1 MTAIAKLLIANRGE
15 IASRVVRTARTLDIA
30 TVAIFSTPDADAPF
44 VRQADEAVHLPGE
57 RPADTYLD
65 IAKIIAAAS
74 VTGADA
80 VHPGYGF
87 LSERADFARAC
98 ASAGLVFV
106 GPPPEVI
113 DSMGSKTAAKQLMA
127 DAGVPVLPGLVVD
140 NDTDI
145 GTSLLGRAA
154 EEVGFPLL
162 VKAVYGGGGRGMRI
176 VRSSDDLLEAVQS
189 AQREAQSAFGDGSV
203 FLEHFVDTPRHIEV
217 QIFGDSHG
225 DVVHLF
231 ERECSIQ
238 RRYQKVIEECPSPVV
253 DAELR
258 TRLGNAAIAA
268 GKAIG
273 YVGAG
278 TVEFVLD
285 RDRNFFFLEVNT
297 RLQVEHPVTEMVTG
311 LDLVALQLRVAEG
324 AALPDEVRHASISG
338 HAIEV
343 RLYAEDVVGGFLPVT
358 GVVHHFDVPAM
369 EGIRV
374 DSGITDGSII
384 GVQYDSMMAKVIAH
398 GADRDQARR
407 RLARALATT
416 ILHGPSTN
424 RELLVGILREEE
436 FAAGDI
442 DTGYLARHDVAELIR
457 SRQGASMTSVHSL
470 AAALAAQH
478 ERRQAARVLATIPSG
493 WRNVPSEAQQCTYV
507 TDDEEVRVRYS
518 VHSDIVEASIDGQD
532 LGPVVLH
539 ALSNDMVE
547 FEVGGVRRIVSVG
560 RVGETAFVDSA
571 LGSSIL
577 HELPR
582 FPDVEDTG
590 TPGSLTATMPGTV
603 ARINVE
609 AGQVVE
615 AGDTIL
621 AIEAMK
627 MEHAVAAPHGGIVS
641 EVSVSV
647 GEAVQVGTVLAIV
660 LDQHD
665 NEAQS

>member
-1 MTAIAKLLIANRGE
+1 MTAITKLLIANRGE
-15 IASRVVRTARTLDIA
+15 IASRVIRTARTLDID

-57 RPADTYLD
+57 RPVDTYLD
-65 IAKIIAAAS
+65 IDKVIAAAS

-98 ASAGLVFV
+98 GAAGLVFV
-106 GPPPEVI
+106 GPPPDVI

-127 DAGVPVLPGLVVD
+127 AAGVPVLPGVVVED
-140 NDTDI
+140 DTAL
-145 GTSLLGRAA
+145 GTSLLGQAT

-162 VKAVYGGGGRGMRI
+162 VKAVFGGGGRGMRI
-176 VRSSDDLLEAVQS
+176 VQRSDELLEAVQS
-189 AQREAQSAFGDGSV
+189 AQREAQAAFGNGAV

-238 RRYQKVIEECPSPVV
+238 RRYQKVIEECPSPAV
-253 DAELR
+253 DDELR

-324 AALPDEVRHASISG
+324 AALPDEVRHVEIRG

-343 RLYAEDVVGGFLPVT
+343 RLYAEDVVSGFLPVT
-358 GVVHHFDVPAM
+358 GVVHHFAVPAM
-369 EGIRV
+369 TGIRV

-384 GVQYDSMMAKVIAH
+384 GVQYDSMMAKIIAH
-398 GADRDQARR
+398 GADRDEARR

-416 ILHGPSTN
+416 VLHGPPTN
-424 RELLVGILREEE
+424 RELLVGILRERE

-442 DTGYLARHDVAELIR
+442 DTGYLARHDVAELSR
-457 SRQGASMTSVHSL
+457 SRQGATLVPVHSL

-478 ERRQAARVLATIPSG
+478 ERRQAATVLATIPSG
-493 WRNVPSEAQQCTYV
+493 WRNVPSEAQQCIYV
-507 TDDEEVRVRYS
+507 ADDEEVRVRYAIR
-518 VHSDIVEASIDGQD
+518 SDVVEASIDGED
-532 LGPVVLH
+532 LGPVILH
-539 ALSNDMVE
+539 ALTNDIVE
-547 FEVGGVRRIVSVG
+547 FEVAGIRRIISVRRVG
-560 RVGETAFVDSA
+560 DTAFVDSS
-571 LGSSIL
+571 LGASTL
-577 HELPR
+577 KELPR
-582 FPDVEDTG
+582 FPNVEDTG

-603 ARINVE
+603 VRINVK
-609 AGQVVE
+609 AGQVVA
-615 AGDTIL
+615 AGATIL
-621 AIEAMK
+621 SIEAMK
-627 MEHAVAAPHGGIVS
+627 MEHAVAAPHGGTVS
-641 EVSVSV
+641 EVSVRV

-660 LDQHD
+660 LDQD
-665 NEAQS
+665 DGETQS

>member
-15 IASRVVRTARTLDIA
+15 ISSRVIRTARTLDIA

-44 VRQADEAVHLPGE
+44 VREADEAVHLPGE
-57 RPADTYLD
+57 KPADTYLD
-65 IAKIIAAAS
+65 IGKVVAAACA
-74 VTGADA
+74 TGADA

-98 ASAGLVFV
+98 AAAGLVFV

-113 DSMGSKTAAKQLMA
+113 DSMGSKIAAKQLMA
-127 DAGVPVLPGLVVD
+127 DAGVPVLPGVIVD
-140 NDTDI
+140 DNTNL
-145 GTSLLGRAA
+145 GTSLLARAT

-176 VRSSDDLLEAVQS
+176 VRGGDDLLDAVES
-189 AQREAQSAFGDGSV
+189 AQREAQAAFGNGAV

-238 RRYQKVIEECPSPVV
+238 RRYQKVIEESPSPVV
-253 DAELR
+253 DAALR
-258 TRLGNAAIAA
+258 TRLGDAAVAA

-285 RDRNFFFLEVNT
+285 SDRNFFFLEVNT
-297 RLQVEHPVTEMVTG
+297 RIQVEHPVTEMVTG
-311 LDLVALQLRVAEG
+311 LDLVALQLRIAEG
-324 AALPDEVRHASISG
+324 AALPEEVRHAEIHG

-358 GVVHHFDVPAM
+358 GLVHHFEVPAM
-369 EGIRV
+369 AGIRV
-374 DSGITDGSII
+374 DSGIKGGSVI
-384 GVQYDSMMAKVIAH
+384 GVHYDSMMAKVIAH
-398 GADRDQARR
+398 GADRDEARR

-416 ILHGPSTN
+416 ILHGPPTN
-424 RELLVGILREEE
+424 RELLVGILREKQ

-442 DTGYLARHDVAELIR
+442 DTGYLARHDVAELSR
-457 SRQGASMTSVHSL
+457 SRRGASMMPVHSL
-470 AAALAAQH
+470 AAALTAQH
-478 ERRQAARVLATIPSG
+478 ERREAATVLATIPSG

-507 TDDEEVRVRYS
+507 IDGVEVRVRYS
-518 VHSDIVEASIDGQD
+518 IRSDIVQATIDNED
-532 LGPVVLH
+532 LGAVILH

-547 FEVGGVRRIVSVG
+547 FEVAGVRRIVSIR
-560 RVGETAFVDSA
+560 RVGATVYLDSP
-571 LGSSIL
+571 LGASTLS
-577 HELPR
+577 EVPR
-582 FPDVEDTG
+582 FPDIEDASA
-590 TPGSLTATMPGTV
+590 PGSLTATMPGTV
-603 ARINVE
+603 VRVNV
-609 AGQVVE
+609 AVGQVVA
-615 AGDTIL
+615 AGAPIV

-627 MEHAVAAPHGGIVS
+627 MEHTVTAPHGGTVT
-641 EVSVSV
+641 EVGVSV

-660 LDQHD
+660 
-665 NEAQS
+665 QSEGDGEVPS

>member
-15 IASRVVRTARTLDIA
+15 IASRVIRTARTLDIA
-30 TVAIFSTPDADAPF
+30 TVAIYSTPDADAPF
-44 VRQADEAVHLPGE
+44 VREADEAVHLHGE

-65 IAKIIAAAS
+65 IAKVITAAS

-98 ASAGLVFV
+98 AAAGLVFV

-113 DSMGSKTAAKQLMA
+113 DSMGSKTAAKRLMA
-127 DAGVPVLPGLVVD
+127 DAGVPVLPGLIVD
-140 NDTDI
+140 DDPNL
-145 GTSLLGRAA
+145 GTSLLDRAA

-176 VRSSDDLLEAVQS
+176 VRGSDDLLEAVES
-189 AQREAQSAFGDGSV
+189 AQREAESAFGNGAV

-217 QIFGDSHG
+217 QIFGDTHG

-238 RRYQKVIEECPSPVV
+238 RRYQKVIEECPSPAV
-253 DAELR
+253 DEELR

-285 RDRNFFFLEVNT
+285 SDRNFFFLEVNT

-324 AALPDEVRHASISG
+324 APLPDEVRHAEING

-358 GVVHHFDVPAM
+358 GVVHHFEVPAM
-369 EGIRV
+369 AGIRV

-384 GVQYDSMMAKVIAH
+384 GVHYDSMMAKVIAH
-398 GADRDQARR
+398 GANRDEARR
-407 RLARALATT
+407 QLARALATT

-436 FAAGDI
+436 FGAGDI
-442 DTGYLARHDVAELIR
+442 DTGYLSRHDVAELSR
-457 SRQGASMTSVHSL
+457 SRQGAAMTPVHSL

-507 TDDEEVRVRYS
+507 TDGDEVRVRYS
-518 VHSDIVEASIDGQD
+518 VHSDIVEASIDGED
-532 LGPVVLH
+532 LGPVTLH
-539 ALSNDMVE
+539 ALSNDMVD
-547 FEVGGVRRIVSVG
+547 FEVGGIRRIVSVR

-571 LGSSIL
+571 LGASIL
-577 HELPR
+577 NELPR
-582 FPDVEDTG
+582 FPKVEDAG
-590 TPGSLTATMPGTV
+590 TPGSLIATMPGTV
-603 ARINVE
+603 VRINVE

-615 AGDTIL
+615 ADATIL

-627 MEHAVAAPHGGIVS
+627 MEHAVAAPHAGIVS
-641 EVSVSV
+641 EISVNV

-660 LDQHD
+660 LEQGDS
-665 NEAQS
+665 EAQT

>member
-1 MTAIAKLLIANRGE
+1 MTAITKLLIANRGE
-15 IASRVVRTARTLDIA
+15 IASRVIRTARTLDID

-65 IAKIIAAAS
+65 IGKVIAAAS

-98 ASAGLVFV
+98 ATAGLVFV
-106 GPPPEVI
+106 GPPPDVI

-127 DAGVPVLPGLVVD
+127 DAGVPVLPGVIVED
-140 NDTDI
+140 DTDL
-145 GTSLLGRAA
+145 GTSLLGRAT

-176 VRSSDDLLEAVQS
+176 VQRSDDLLEAVHS
-189 AQREAQSAFGDGSV
+189 AQREAQAAFGNGTV

-253 DAELR
+253 DEELR
-258 TRLGNAAIAA
+258 ARLGNAAIAA

-324 AALPDEVRHASISG
+324 AALPDEVRHAEIRG

-343 RLYAEDVVGGFLPVT
+343 RLYAEDVIGGFLPVT
-358 GVVHHFDVPAM
+358 GVVHHFEVPAM
-369 EGIRV
+369 TGIRV

-384 GVQYDSMMAKVIAH
+384 GVQYDSMMAKIIAH
-398 GADRDQARR
+398 GADRDEARR

-416 ILHGPSTN
+416 ILHGPPTN
-424 RELLVGILREEE
+424 RELLVGILRERE

-442 DTGYLARHDVAELIR
+442 DTGYLARHDVTELSR
-457 SRQGASMTSVHSL
+457 SRQGTILAPVHGL

-478 ERRQAARVLATIPSG
+478 ERRQAATVLATIPSG
-493 WRNVPSEAQQCTYV
+493 WRNVPSEAQQCIYV

-518 VHSDIVEASIDGQD
+518 IRSDVVEASIDGEV
-532 LGPVVLH
+532 LGPVILH
-539 ALSNDMVE
+539 ALTNDMVE
-547 FEVGGVRRIVSVG
+547 FEVGGIRRIVSVR
-560 RVGETAFVDSA
+560 RVGDTAFVDSS
-571 LGSSIL
+571 LGASIL
-577 HELPR
+577 KELPR
-582 FPDVEDTG
+582 FPNVEDTG

-603 ARINVE
+603 VRINVE
-609 AGQVVE
+609 AGQVVA
-615 AGDTIL
+615 AGATIL
-621 AIEAMK
+621 SIEAMK
-627 MEHAVAAPHGGIVS
+627 MEHAVAAPHGGVVS
-641 EVSVSV
+641 EVNVSV

-660 LDQHD
+660 LDQD
-665 NEAQS
+665 DGETQS

>member
-1 MTAIAKLLIANRGE
+1 MTAITKLLIANRGE
-15 IASRVVRTARTLDIA
+15 IASRVIRTARTLDIG
-30 TVAIFSTPDADAPF
+30 TVAIFSTPDADAPY
-44 VRQADEAVHLPGE
+44 VREADEAVHLPGE

-65 IAKIIAAAS
+65 IGKIVAAAS
-74 VTGADA
+74 VTGASA

-98 ASAGLVFV
+98 AAAGLIFV

-127 DAGVPVLPGLVVD
+127 DAGVPVLPGVIVEDDANL
-140 NDTDI
+140 
-145 GTSLLGRAA
+145 GTSLLRRAT

-176 VRSSDDLLEAVQS
+176 VQGGDDLLEAVKS
-189 AQREAQSAFGDGSV
+189 AQREAQAAFGSGAV

-225 DVVHLF
+225 EVVHLF

-238 RRYQKVIEECPSPVV
+238 RRYQKVVEECPSPAV
-253 DAELR
+253 DEELR

-285 RDRNFFFLEVNT
+285 GDRNFFFLEVNT

-311 LDLVALQLRVAEG
+311 IDLVALQLRVAEG
-324 AALPDEVRHASISG
+324 AALPDEVRHAEIRG

-358 GVVHHFDVPAM
+358 GVVHHFEVPAM
-369 EGIRV
+369 TGIRV

-384 GVQYDSMMAKVIAH
+384 GVQYDSMLAKIIAH

-407 RLARALATT
+407 RLAKALATT

-424 RELLVGILREEE
+424 RELLVGILREKE

-442 DTGYLARHDVAELIR
+442 DTGYLARHDFAELSR
-457 SRQGASMTSVHSL
+457 SRQGASRTLVHSL

-478 ERRQAARVLATIPSG
+478 ERREAATVLATIPSG
-493 WRNVPSEAQQCTYV
+493 WRNVPSEAQQCIYV

-518 VHSDIVEASIDGQD
+518 IRPDVVEASIDGED
-532 LGPVVLH
+532 LGPVILH
-539 ALSNDMVE
+539 ALTNDTVE
-547 FEVGGVRRIVSVG
+547 FEVGGIRRIVSVR
-560 RVGETAFVDSA
+560 RVGDTAFVDSS
-571 LGSSIL
+571 LGASIL
-577 HELPR
+577 KELPR

-603 ARINVE
+603 VRVNVE
-609 AGQVVE
+609 AGQVVT
-615 AGDTIL
+615 AGATIL
-621 AIEAMK
+621 SIEAMK

-647 GEAVQVGTVLAIV
+647 GQAVQVGTVLAIV
-660 LDQHD
+660 LDQD
-665 NEAQS
+665 DGESQS

>member
-15 IASRVVRTARTLDIA
+15 ISSRVIRTARTLDIA

-44 VRQADEAVHLPGE
+44 VREADEAVHLPGE
-57 RPADTYLD
+57 KPADTYLD
-65 IAKIIAAAS
+65 IGKVIAAACA
-74 VTGADA
+74 TGADA

-98 ASAGLVFV
+98 AAAKLVFV

-127 DAGVPVLPGLVVD
+127 DAGVPVLPGVIVD
-140 NDTDI
+140 DDTNL
-145 GTSLLGRAA
+145 GTTLIARAT

-176 VRSSDDLLEAVQS
+176 VRSSDDLLDAVES
-189 AQREAQSAFGDGSV
+189 AQREAQAAFGNGAV

-238 RRYQKVIEECPSPVV
+238 RRYQKVIEESPSPVV
-253 DAELR
+253 NDELR
-258 TRLGNAAIAA
+258 TRLGDAAVAA

-285 RDRNFFFLEVNT
+285 SDRNFFFLEVNT

-311 LDLVALQLRVAEG
+311 LDLVALQLRIAEG
-324 AALPDEVRHASISG
+324 AALPEEVRHAEIRG

-358 GVVHHFDVPAM
+358 GVVHHFEVPAM
-369 EGIRV
+369 AGIRV
-374 DSGITDGSII
+374 DSGIKDGSVI
-384 GVQYDSMMAKVIAH
+384 GVHYDSMMAKVIAH
-398 GADRDQARR
+398 GADRDEARR

-416 ILHGPSTN
+416 ILHGPPTN
-424 RELLVGILREEE
+424 RELLVGILREEQ

-442 DTGYLARHDVAELIR
+442 DTGYLGRHDVAELSR
-457 SRQGASMTSVHSL
+457 SRQGARLTPVHSL
-470 AAALAAQH
+470 AAALTAQH
-478 ERRQAARVLATIPSG
+478 ERREAATVLATIPSG
-493 WRNVPSEAQQCTYV
+493 WRNVPSEAQYCTYV
-507 TDDEEVRVRYS
+507 IDGEEVKVRYS
-518 VHSDIVEASIDGQD
+518 IRSDIVEAFIDNED
-532 LGPVVLH
+532 LGAVILH
-539 ALSNDMVE
+539 GLRNDMVE
-547 FEVGGVRRIVSVG
+547 FEVAGVRRIVFVR
-560 RVGETAFVDSA
+560 RVGDTVYVDSS
-571 LGSSIL
+571 LGASIL
-577 HELPR
+577 SEVPR
-582 FPDVEDTG
+582 FPDFEDASA
-590 TPGSLTATMPGTV
+590 PGSLTATMPGTV
-603 ARINVE
+603 VRVNVNV
-609 AGQVVE
+609 GQVVE
-615 AGDTIL
+615 AGATIV

-627 MEHAVAAPHGGIVS
+627 MEHTVTAPHGGTVT
-641 EVSVSV
+641 EVGVSV

-660 LDQHD
+660 LSEGDG
-665 NEAQS
+665 EVPS

>member
-1 MTAIAKLLIANRGE
+1 MTAITKLLIANRGE
-15 IASRVVRTARTLDIA
+15 IASRVIRTARTLDIG
-30 TVAIFSTPDADAPF
+30 TVAIFSTPDADAPY
-44 VRQADEAVHLPGE
+44 VREADEAVHLPGE

-65 IAKIIAAAS
+65 IGKIVAAAS
-74 VTGADA
+74 VTGASA

-98 ASAGLVFV
+98 AAAGLIFV

-127 DAGVPVLPGLVVD
+127 DAGVPVLPGVIVEDDANL
-140 NDTDI
+140 
-145 GTSLLGRAA
+145 GTSLLRRAT

-176 VRSSDDLLEAVQS
+176 VQGGDDLLEAVKS
-189 AQREAQSAFGDGSV
+189 AQREAQAAFGSGAV

-225 DVVHLF
+225 EVVHLF

-238 RRYQKVIEECPSPVV
+238 RRYQKVVEECPSPAV
-253 DAELR
+253 DEELR

-285 RDRNFFFLEVNT
+285 GDRNFFFLEVNT

-311 LDLVALQLRVAEG
+311 IDLVALQLRVAEG
-324 AALPDEVRHASISG
+324 AALPDEVRHAEIRG

-358 GVVHHFDVPAM
+358 GVVHHFEVPAM
-369 EGIRV
+369 TGIRV

-384 GVQYDSMMAKVIAH
+384 GVQYDSMLAKIIAH

-407 RLARALATT
+407 RLAKALATT

-424 RELLVGILREEE
+424 RELLVGILREKE

-442 DTGYLARHDVAELIR
+442 DTGYLARHDVAELSR
-457 SRQGASMTSVHSL
+457 SRQGASRTLVHSL

-478 ERRQAARVLATIPSG
+478 ERREAATVLATIPSG
-493 WRNVPSEAQQCTYV
+493 WRNVPSEAQQCIYV

-518 VHSDIVEASIDGQD
+518 IRPDVVEASIDGED
-532 LGPVVLH
+532 LGPVILH
-539 ALSNDMVE
+539 ALTNDTVE
-547 FEVGGVRRIVSVG
+547 FEVGGIRRIVSVR
-560 RVGETAFVDSA
+560 RVGDTAFVDSS
-571 LGSSIL
+571 LGASIL
-577 HELPR
+577 KELPR

-603 ARINVE
+603 VRVNVE
-609 AGQVVE
+609 AGQVVT
-615 AGDTIL
+615 AGATIL
-621 AIEAMK
+621 SIEAMK

-647 GEAVQVGTVLAIV
+647 GQAVQVGTVLAIV
-660 LDQHD
+660 LDQD
-665 NEAQS
+665 DGESQS

>member
-15 IASRVVRTARTLDIA
+15 IASRVIRTARTLDIA

-44 VRQADEAVHLPGE
+44 VREADEAVHLPGE

-98 ASAGLVFV
+98 AAAGLVFV

-140 NDTDI
+140 DDANL

-176 VRSSDDLLEAVQS
+176 VRGSDDLLEAVES
-189 AQREAQSAFGDGSV
+189 AQREAQSAFGNGAV

-238 RRYQKVIEECPSPVV
+238 RRYQKVIEESPSPVV
-253 DAELR
+253 DEELR
-258 TRLGNAAIAA
+258 ARLGNAAIAA

-285 RDRNFFFLEVNT
+285 SDRNFFFLEVNT

-324 AALPDEVRHASISG
+324 AALPDEVRHAEIDG

-343 RLYAEDVVGGFLPVT
+343 RLYAEDVLGGFLPVT
-358 GVVHHFDVPAM
+358 GVVHHFEVPAM
-369 EGIRV
+369 AGIRV

-384 GVQYDSMMAKVIAH
+384 GVHYDSMMAKVIAH
-398 GADRDQARR
+398 GADRDEARR

-424 RELLVGILREEE
+424 RELLVGILREKE

-442 DTGYLARHDVAELIR
+442 DTGYLARHDVAELCR
-457 SRQGASMTSVHSL
+457 SRQGANMTPVHSL

-478 ERRQAARVLATIPSG
+478 ERRQAARVLASIPSG

-507 TDDEEVRVRYS
+507 TDDGEVRVRYS
-518 VHSDIVEASIDGQD
+518 VRSDIVEASIDGED
-532 LGPVVLH
+532 LGPVILH
-539 ALSNDMVE
+539 GLSNAVVE
-547 FEVGGVRRIVSVG
+547 FEVGGIRRIVSVR
-560 RVGETAFVDSA
+560 RVGETAFVDSS
-571 LGSSIL
+571 LGASIL
-577 HELPR
+577 TELPR
-582 FPDVEDTG
+582 FPDVEDPG
-590 TPGSLTATMPGTV
+590 SPGSLIATMPGTV
-603 ARINVE
+603 VRINVE

-615 AGDTIL
+615 AGATIL

-641 EVSVSV
+641 EVNVSV
-647 GEAVQVGTVLAIV
+647 GETVQVGTVLAIV
-660 LDQHD
+660 LDPED
-665 NEAQS
+665 GEPPS

>member
-15 IASRVVRTARTLDIA
+15 ISSRVIRTARTLDIA

-44 VRQADEAVHLPGE
+44 VREADEAVHLPGE
-57 RPADTYLD
+57 KPADTYLD
-65 IAKIIAAAS
+65 IGKVIAAACA
-74 VTGADA
+74 TGADA

-98 ASAGLVFV
+98 AAAGLVFV

-127 DAGVPVLPGLVVD
+127 AAGVPVLTGVIVD
-140 NDTDI
+140 DDTNLR
-145 GTSLLGRAA
+145 TSLLARAT

-176 VRSSDDLLEAVQS
+176 VRGGDDLLDAVES
-189 AQREAQSAFGDGSV
+189 AQREAQAAFGNGAV

-238 RRYQKVIEECPSPVV
+238 RRYQKVIEESPSPVV
-253 DAELR
+253 NDELR
-258 TRLGNAAIAA
+258 TRLGDAAVAA

-285 RDRNFFFLEVNT
+285 SDYNFFFLEVNT

-311 LDLVALQLRVAEG
+311 LDLVALQLRIAEG
-324 AALPDEVRHASISG
+324 AALPEEVRHAEIRG

-358 GVVHHFDVPAM
+358 GVVHRFEVPAM
-369 EGIRV
+369 AGIRV
-374 DSGITDGSII
+374 DSGVKGGSII
-384 GVQYDSMMAKVIAH
+384 SVNYDSMMAKVIAH
-398 GADRDQARR
+398 GADRDEARR
-407 RLARALATT
+407 LLARALATT
-416 ILHGPSTN
+416 ILHGPPTN
-424 RELLVGILREEE
+424 RELLVGILREEQ

-442 DTGYLARHDVAELIR
+442 DTGYLARHDVAELSR
-457 SRQGASMTSVHSL
+457 SRQGASMTPVHSL
-470 AAALAAQH
+470 AAALTAQH
-478 ERRQAARVLATIPSG
+478 ERREAATVLATIPSG
-493 WRNVPSEAQQCTYV
+493 WRNVPSEAQQCSYV
-507 TDDEEVRVRYS
+507 IDGEEVKVRYS
-518 VHSDIVEASIDGQD
+518 IRSDIVQASIDNED
-532 LGPVVLH
+532 LGAVIVH
-539 ALSNDMVE
+539 ALNNDMVE
-547 FEVGGVRRIVSVG
+547 FEVAGVRRIVSVRRIG
-560 RVGETAFVDSA
+560 VTVYVDSS
-571 LGSSIL
+571 LGGSTLS
-577 HELPR
+577 EVPR
-582 FPDVEDTG
+582 FPDVEDASA
-590 TPGSLTATMPGTV
+590 PGSLTATMPGTV
-603 ARINVE
+603 VRVNVNV
-609 AGQVVE
+609 GQVVA
-615 AGDTIL
+615 AGAPIV

-627 MEHAVAAPHGGIVS
+627 MEHTVTAPHGGTVT
-641 EVSVSV
+641 EVGVSV

-660 LDQHD
+660 L
-665 NEAQS
+665 NEGDGEVPS

>member
-1 MTAIAKLLIANRGE
+1 MTAITKLLIANRGE
-15 IASRVVRTARTLDIA
+15 IASRVIHTARTLDID

-44 VRQADEAVHLPGE
+44 VREADEAVHLPGE

-65 IAKIIAAAS
+65 IAKVVAAAS

-98 ASAGLVFV
+98 AAAGLVFV

-127 DAGVPVLPGLVVD
+127 DAGVPVLPGVIVED
-140 NDTDI
+140 DT
-145 GTSLLGRAA
+145 GLGASLLGQAT

-176 VRSSDDLLEAVQS
+176 VQRGDDLLEAVQS
-189 AQREAQSAFGDGSV
+189 AQREAQAAFGNGAV

-253 DAELR
+253 DEELR

-324 AALPDEVRHASISG
+324 AALPDEVRHAEIRG

-343 RLYAEDVVGGFLPVT
+343 RLYAEDVVGGYLPVT
-358 GVVHHFDVPAM
+358 GVVHRFEVPAM
-369 EGIRV
+369 TGIRV
-374 DSGITDGSII
+374 DSGITNGSII
-384 GVQYDSMMAKVIAH
+384 GVHYDSMMAKIIAH
-398 GADRDQARR
+398 GADRDEARR

-416 ILHGPSTN
+416 ILHGPPTN
-424 RELLVGILREEE
+424 RELLVGILREKE
-436 FAAGDI
+436 FAAGAI
-442 DTGYLARHDVAELIR
+442 DTGYLTRHNVAELSR
-457 SRQGASMTSVHSL
+457 SRQGATLAPVHSL
-470 AAALAAQH
+470 AAALTAQH
-478 ERRQAARVLATIPSG
+478 ERRQAATVLATIPSG
-493 WRNVPSEAQQCTYV
+493 WRNVPSEAQQCIYV
-507 TDDEEVRVRYS
+507 IDDEEVRVRYS
-518 VHSDIVEASIDGQD
+518 IRSDIVEASIDGEN
-532 LGPVVLH
+532 LGPVILH
-539 ALSNDMVE
+539 ALTNDMVE
-547 FEVGGVRRIVSVG
+547 FEVGGIRRLVSVRRVG
-560 RVGETAFVDSA
+560 DTAFVDSA
-571 LGSSIL
+571 LGASIL
-577 HELPR
+577 KELPR
-582 FPDVEDTG
+582 FPNVEDTG
-590 TPGSLTATMPGTV
+590 APGSLTATMPGTV
-603 ARINVE
+603 VRINVE
-609 AGQVVE
+609 AGQVVA
-615 AGDTIL
+615 AGATIL
-621 AIEAMK
+621 SIEAMK
-627 MEHAVAAPHGGIVS
+627 MEHAIAAPHGGIVS
-641 EVSVSV
+641 EVNVSV

-660 LDQHD
+660 LNQDD
-665 NEAQS
+665 GATQS